1 MNHNHSYL
9 LAIIKVVFFVVV
21 TFRADIAPQ
30 GLTLQ
35 FLSWVYCPH
44 GRKSVF
50 LAPRLCAQDVGMRWD
65 DFKKRTG

>member
-30 GLTLQ
+30 RSDFTVPQLGLLPPREEKC
-35 FLSWVYCPH
+35 LSSSQIDTW
-44 GRKSVF
+44 
-50 LAPRLCAQDVGMRWD
+50 M
-65 DFKKRTG
+65 